1 MEIETSAR
9 LHFSLIDLNGS
20 SGRIDG
26 GLGLTLEEPSLI
38 IQCTEN
44 NSDTRITGKN
54 FNQKHALEYTH
65 KIKEANEKMQKYLG
79 INKNYTF
86 NIKEIYP
93 IHQGLGLGTQLLL
106 SIAKLVASMN
116 EVDLSTAK
124 LAQIIERGGTSGIGV
139 ESFNSGGFIIDGG
152 HKINIKKDFLPSSA
166 SKVAPPP
173 VIARYDFPDD
183 WKIILVRPN
192 IDKTISGKKEVNIF
206 QDYSPIS
213 LNDVEKISYLILMK
227 LMPSLVEEDINS
239 FGEAVNTIQHLGF
252 KKIERSLQSEK
263 IKNIIN
269 CMQDNGIPCYGM
281 SSFGPTCFGISEGN
295 VKHIKKDL
303 NDSMGNDGDVI
314 ITKAKNH
321 GSIIRK

>member
-26 GLGLTLEEPSLI
+26 GLGLTLESPSLI
-38 IQCTEN
+38 IQCTEKG
-44 NSDTRITGKN
+44 SDTLITGKT
-54 FNQKHALEYTH
+54 FNQRNADEYAH
-65 KIKEANEKMQKYLG
+65 KIKQANEKIQKYLG
-79 INKNYTF
+79 IDKKYTF

-116 EVDLSTAK
+116 DVDLSTLELAK
-124 LAQIIERGGTSGIGV
+124 IIQRGGTSGIGV

-152 HKINIKKDFLPSSA
+152 HKINIKNDFLPSSA

-173 VIARYDFPDD
+173 VIARYDFPED
-183 WKIILVRPN
+183 WKILLVRPN
-192 IDKTISGKKEVNIF
+192 IDETISGKKEVNIF
-206 QDYSPIS
+206 QDYSPIP

-227 LMPSLVEEDINS
+227 LMPSIVEEDINS

-252 KKIERSLQSEK
+252 KKVERSLQSEK
-263 IKNIIN
+263 ITNIIN

-303 NDSMGNDGDVI
+303 EDSIGNNGDVL